1 MPITKY
7 ASFEVSEVLD
17 VKGSRQ
23 KLEGASLS
31 KVADY
36 DDYRTDDGYL
46 YVRIR
51 AISSRV
57 NKNHDGWPSVELA
70 GSPEIFERH
79 QASEDGFSITSADG
93 NKERGFATFLGKPI
107 FVDHNNSD
115 PKKSRGAIVDAR
127 FNVLD
132 HKTASSDTY
141 WSKSDTDPE
150 HLPASEVELLLEVDA
165 KSYPKFAKAI
175 EKGDI
180 DGFSMGCDV
189 DLSKCSHCGNEATAP
204 DEYCEHIRLKGG
216 QFKHPKT
223 GKMSKAYE
231 NCYGI
236 GFFEIS
242 GVFDPADETAL
253 AREVRSAVE
262 HEGAMST
269 CASCGGNRIIMGPNN
284 QPRCALCGSTQI
296 VNTAPPSTAID
307 LPGFHQ
313 TSVEKTAQNPEPQSD
328 LTKAPEE
335 VDTLRKERICP
346 VCGSDMDE
354 DTCEVCGYEA
364 PPEGFD
370 NPDLHKDDQPELGG
384 PEGAPEEAV
393 DEVIPADPNTP
404 PPAEGKGQSYLRARN
419 SHNAPAVRSDMTWTA
434 TVHPKAA
441 RYVKAGDEPS
451 DEQLVKDEDK
461 PTTSRTAQDL
471 IAAAD
476 RTNQSGELMSDQTK
490 VAAEPADTS
499 GKADKQVD
507 VTGVGGVDE
516 ASNEEASKPEGPR
529 GQPGVTVDVAG
540 KGGVLQD
547 SNEEASKPDET
558 QSTDKEVRTDDSGP
572 TKTFDNS
579 NEPGSAV
586 TDKAVQSAAKGAQPA
601 DPSGKA
607 DQRIDV
613 EEPPHDRKGPDTD
626 QWTGTG
632 GNGVT
637 KQQDPVTNTPTQ
649 SGGVKSKINSD
660 IVAIFKL
667 ADAEVATGLTP
678 EEKKFERINEL
689 TELTPEEVEA
699 QYQMLS
705 RVKTAGFGKQRKTA
719 ATEVD
724 GVGKVPS
731 LQARIAH
738 EEPKPEPAADDVLDS
753 AIFN

>member
-7 ASFEVSEVLD
+7 ASFEVSEILD

-70 GSPEIFERH
+70 GSSEIFDRH
-79 QASEDGFSITSADG
+79 QASDDGFTLTSADG
-93 NKERGFATFLGKPI
+93 NKEYGFATFTGKPI
-107 FVDHNNSD
+107 FVDHHNSD
-115 PKKSRGAIVDAR
+115 PKRTRGAIVDAR

-141 WSKSDTDPE
+141 WSKNDTDPE

-165 KSYPKFAKAI
+165 KSYPKLAKAI
-175 EKGDI
+175 INGDI

-189 DLSKCSHCGNEATAP
+189 DRSKCSHCGNEATAP
-204 DEYCEHIRLKGG
+204 DEYCEHIRLKGA

-223 GKMSKAYE
+223 GKMAKAYE

-236 GFFEIS
+236 KFFEIS
-242 GVFDPADETAL
+242 AVFDPADETAL
-253 AREVRSAVE
+253 AREVRSSVE

-269 CASCGGNRIIMGPNN
+269 CAACGGTRIVIGPNGA
-284 QPRCALCGSTQI
+284 PRCALCGSDKI
-296 VNTAPPSTAID
+296 VSTAPPAVPHD
-307 LPGFHQ
+307 LPSFRQ
-313 TSVEKTAQNPEPQSD
+313 TKTAQNPPPQSD
-328 LTKAPEE
+328 LIKAPEE
-335 VDTLRKERICP
+335 VDTLREERICP
-346 VCGSDMDE
+346 VCGSDMDKE
-354 DTCEVCGYEA
+354 TCDVCGYEA
-364 PPEGFD
+364 PPENFD
-370 NPDLHKDDQPELGG
+370 NPNLHKNDSPELD
-384 PEGAPEEAV
+384 AAEEQTE
-393 DEVIPADPNTP
+393 DVIPADPEVP
-404 PPAEGKGQSYLRARN
+404 PPAEGEGQSYLQTRN
-419 SHNAPAVRSDMTWTA
+419 SPTASAVRSDMAWTPS
-434 TVHPKAA
+434 VHPKVA

-451 DEQLVKDEDK
+451 DEHLIKDEDK
-461 PTTSRTAQDL
+461 PVTSRTAQDM

-476 RTNQSGELMSDQTK
+476 RTNQSGETMSDQTK

-507 VTGVGGVDE
+507 VTGVGGVID
-516 ASNEEASKPEGPR
+516 ATNEEASKPEGSH
-529 GQPGVTVDVAG
+529 GEPGVTVDVQG

-547 SNEEASKPDET
+547 SNEEASKPDEKQDT
-558 QSTDKEVRTDDSGP
+558 GKEVHTQDSGP

-579 NEPGSAV
+579 NEPNSAV
-586 TDKAVQSAAKGAQPA
+586 SDKAVQSAAKGAQPT
-601 DPSGKA
+601 DKSGKP
-607 DQRIDV
+607 DERVDV
-613 EEPPHDRKGPDTD
+613 EQEVNVSWNGGDKTD
-626 QWTGTG
+626 QWTGTS

-637 KQQDPVTNTPTQ
+637 RQQDPVTTKPTQ
-649 SGGVKSKINSD
+649 SGGVKASGINSHV
-660 IVAIFKL
+660 VAIFKL
-667 ADAEVATGLTP
+667 ADAEVQTGLTP
-678 EEKKFERINEL
+678 EEQKYERIAEL
-689 TELTPEEVEA
+689 EALTPEEVEA

-705 RVKTAGFGKQRKTA
+705 RVKTAGFGGKQRKTA
-719 ATEVD
+719 ATEPT

-731 LQARIAH
+731 LKSKLAS
-738 EEPKPEPAADDVLDS
+738 EEPTPEPAADEVLDS
-753 AIFN
+753 AIFA